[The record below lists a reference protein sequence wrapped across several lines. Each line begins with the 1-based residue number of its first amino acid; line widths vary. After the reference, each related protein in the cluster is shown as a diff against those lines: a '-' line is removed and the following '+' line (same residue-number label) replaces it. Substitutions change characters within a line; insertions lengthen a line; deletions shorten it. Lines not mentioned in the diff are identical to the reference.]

1 MKNQGYFSQ
10 AINFF
15 VCFGLIYWIA
25 TPNLWLCFF
34 IAWAFVAPQLNIIS
48 KMRAIRPLLDELF
61 AEVES
66 LKNENRELS
75 YELDNLKKIIGLTRI
90 GS

>member
-1 MKNQGYFSQ
+1 MKKQDYFSQ

-15 VCFGLIYWIA
+15 VFFGLIYWIA

-34 IAWAFVAPQLNIIS
+34 IAWAFVAPQLNTSS

-61 AEVES
+61 AEVEN

-75 YELDNLKKIIGLTRI
+75 YEMDNLKKIIGLSRT
-90 GS
+90 SS